1 MPSPSDA
8 SLLMLQG
15 TCKRG
20 ELCPFAHGVF
30 EAWLHPAR
38 YRTQACRDG
47 AACGRPICFF
57 AHRYICKASMLPKP
71 DGLRPPLAAPRGLHQ
86 QRRECCPRYSRSVT
100 AKYID
105 AFVDSIAAR
114 PTAASDQPH
123 SRAAPTHMH
132 DELIAV
138 SNDAARSMG

>member
-1 MPSPSDA
+1 MLDVAMSRPSDA
-8 SLLMLQG
+8 LLLMLQG

-57 AHRYICKASMLPKP
+57 AHRYILQIFDATSYTMTHCCNQRLAISKCGCREITHGKPPAHGQLNATSSDPPPSPAAS
-71 DGLRPPLAAPRGLHQ
+71 LHQ
-86 QRRECCPRYSRSVT
+86 NNCARRLCPPTCVT
-100 AKYID
+100 
-105 AFVDSIAAR
+105 S
-114 PTAASDQPH
+114 
-123 SRAAPTHMH
+123 
-132 DELIAV
+132 
-138 SNDAARSMG
+138 